1 MLYKGDTLYL
11 DWLED
16 GIAELVFDAPGSV
29 NKLDTATVASLG
41 EAIGVLEQQSDLKG
55 LLLRSNKA
63 AFIVGAD
70 ITEFLSLFL
79 VPEEQLSQWLHFANS
94 VFNRLEDL
102 PVPTIAAVNG
112 YALGGGCECVL
123 ATDYRLA
130 TPDLRIGLP
139 ETKLGIMP
147 GFGGSVRMPRM
158 LGADSALEIIAAG
171 KDVGADQALKIGL
184 VDGVVK
190 AEKLVEGAKA
200 VLRQAINGDLDWKAK
215 RQPKL
220 EPLKLSKI
228 EATMSFT
235 IAKGMV
241 AQTAG
246 KHYPAPITAVK
257 TIEAAARFGREEALN
272 LENKSFVPLAHTN
285 EARALVGIF
294 LNDQYVKGKAKKLTK
309 DVETPKQ
316 AAVLGAGIM
325 GGGIAY
331 QSAWKGVPVVM
342 KDINDKSLT
351 LGMTEAAKLLN
362 KQLERGKIDGLKLA
376 GVISTI
382 HPTLD
387 YAGFDRVDVVVE
399 AVVENPKVKK
409 AVLAETEQ
417 KVRPDTVL
425 ASNTSTIPISE
436 LANALERPENFCG
449 MHFFNPVH
457 RMPLVEIIR
466 GEKSSD
472 ETIAKVVAWASKMGK
487 TPIVVND
494 CPGFFVNRVLFPYFA
509 GFSQLLR
516 DGADFRKIDKVMEKQ
531 FGWPMG
537 PAYLLDVVGI
547 DTAHHAQAV
556 MAAGFPQRMQKDYR
570 DAIDALFDANRFGQK
585 NGLGFWRY
593 KEDSKGK
600 PKKEE
605 DAAVEDLLAEVSQP
619 KRDFSEEEIIARMM
633 IPMVNEVVRCLEE
646 GIIATPAEADM
657 ALVYGLGFPPFHG
670 GAFRWLDTLGS
681 AKYLDMAQQYQH
693 LGPLYEVPE
702 GLRNKAR
709 HNEPYYPPVEP
720 ARPVGGVEHMG
731 HVPMSHGVDFHPGLS
746 RNVAKAAG
754 MMGLTAEMLARMHGI
769 SREMQD
775 AFAARSHARAWAATQ
790 SAAFKNEIIPT
801 GGHDADGVLKQFNY
815 DEVIRPETTVEALA
829 TLRPAFDPVN
839 GTVTAGTS
847 SALSDGAAAM
857 LVMSESRAHE
867 LGLKPRARV
876 RSMAVVGC
884 DPSIMGYGPVPASK
898 LALKKAG
905 LSASDIGVFEMNEAF
920 AAQILPCIK
929 DLGLMEQIDEKI
941 NLNGGAIALGHPL
954 GCSGARI
961 STTLLNLMERK
972 DVQFGLATMC
982 IGLGQGIAT
991 VFERV

>member
-1 MLYKGDTLYL
+1 MLYKGDTLYVN
-11 DWLED
+11 WLEN

-41 EAIGVLEQQSDLKG
+41 HALDVLEKQSELKG
-55 LLLRSNKA
+55 LLLRSEKA

-79 VPEEQLSQWLHFANS
+79 VPQEQLSQWLHFANS

-102 PVPTIAAVNG
+102 PVPTLSAVNG

-123 ATDYRLA
+123 ATDYRVA

-147 GFGGSVRMPRM
+147 GFGGSVRLPRL

-171 KDVGADQALKIGL
+171 KDVGADQALSIGL
-184 VDGVVK
+184 VDAVVK
-190 AEKLVEGAKA
+190 PEKLVEGALS
-200 VLRQAINGDLDWKAK
+200 VLRQAIKGELDWKAK
-215 RQPKL
+215 RAPKL
-220 EPLKLSKI
+220 EPLHLSKI

-241 AQTAG
+241 MQTAG

-257 TIEAAARFGREEALN
+257 TIEAAATLGREEALK
-272 LENKSFVPLAHTN
+272 LENQSFVPLAHTPQ
-285 EARALVGIF
+285 ARALVGIF
-294 LNDQYVKGKAKKLTK
+294 LNDQYVKSLAKKQSGT
-309 DVETPKQ
+309 VETPKQ

-331 QSAWKGVPVVM
+331 QSAWKGVPVIM

-362 KQLERGKIDGLKLA
+362 KQLERGKINGLKMA

-387 YAGFDRVDVVVE
+387 YAGFERVDVVVE

-409 AVLAETEQ
+409 AVLAETED
-417 KVRPDTVL
+417 KIRPDTVL

-436 LANALERPENFCG
+436 LASALKRPENFCG

-457 RMPLVEIIR
+457 RMPLVEVIR
-466 GEKSSD
+466 GEKTSD
-472 ETIAKVVAWASKMGK
+472 DTIAKVVAWASKMGK

-516 DGADFRKIDKVMEKQ
+516 DGADFRQIDKVMEKQ

-556 MAAGFPQRMQKDYR
+556 MAAGFPQRMAKDYR
-570 DAIDALFDANRFGQK
+570 DAIDALFEAGRYGQK

-600 PKKEE
+600 PRKEQDE
-605 DAAVEDLLAEVSQP
+605 AVESLLADVSQT
-619 KRDFSEEEIIARMM
+619 KREFSDEEIIARMM

-646 GIIATPAEADM
+646 GVIASPAEADM

-681 AKYLDMAQQYQH
+681 AKYLDMAQQYEH
-693 LGPLYEVPE
+693 LGPLYAVPD
-702 GLRNKAR
+702 GLRAKAR
-709 HNEPYYPPVEP
+709 LNEPYYPPVEP
-720 ARPVGGVEHMG
+720 ARPVG
-731 HVPMSHGVDFHPGLS
+731 DL
-746 RNVAKAAG
+746 K
-754 MMGLTAEMLARMHGI
+754 TA
-769 SREMQD
+769 
-775 AFAARSHARAWAATQ
+775 
-790 SAAFKNEIIPT
+790 
-801 GGHDADGVLKQFNY
+801 
-815 DEVIRPETTVEALA
+815 
-829 TLRPAFDPVN
+829 
-839 GTVTAGTS
+839 
-847 SALSDGAAAM
+847 
-857 LVMSESRAHE
+857 
-867 LGLKPRARV
+867 
-876 RSMAVVGC
+876 
-884 DPSIMGYGPVPASK
+884 
-898 LALKKAG
+898 
-905 LSASDIGVFEMNEAF
+905 
-920 AAQILPCIK
+920 
-929 DLGLMEQIDEKI
+929 
-941 NLNGGAIALGHPL
+941 
-954 GCSGARI
+954 
-961 STTLLNLMERK
+961 
-972 DVQFGLATMC
+972 
-982 IGLGQGIAT
+982 
-991 VFERV
+991 

>member
-1 MLYKGDTLYL
+1 MTRSNCWIQETDMLYKGDTLYL
-11 DWLED
+11 NWLED

-41 EAIGVLEQQSDLKG
+41 QALDVLEKEPELKG

-102 PVPTIAAVNG
+102 PVPTISAVNG

-139 ETKLGIMP
+139 ETRLGIMP

-171 KDVGADQALKIGL
+171 KDVGAEQAQKIGL

-190 AEKLVEGAKA
+190 PEKLVEGALA
-200 VLRQAINGDLDWKAK
+200 ILRQAINGDLDWKAK

-241 AQTAG
+241 MQTAG

-257 TIEAAARFGREEALN
+257 TIEAAARLGRDEALK
-272 LENKSFVPLAHTN
+272 LENQSFVPLAHTN

-294 LNDQYVKGKAKKLTK
+294 LNDQFVKGKAKQLTK
-309 DVETPKQ
+309 NVETPKH

-342 KDINDKSLT
+342 KDISEKSLT

-382 HPTLD
+382 QPVLE
-387 YAGFDRVDVVVE
+387 YSGFDRVDVVVE

-409 AVLAETEQ
+409 AVLAETED
-417 KVRPDTVL
+417 KVRPETVL

-436 LANALERPENFCG
+436 LASVLKRPENFCG

-457 RMPLVEIIR
+457 R
-466 GEKSSD
+466 
-472 ETIAKVVAWASKMGK
+472 
-487 TPIVVND
+487 
-494 CPGFFVNRVLFPYFA
+494 
-509 GFSQLLR
+509 FSQLLR

-605 DAAVEDLLAEVSQP
+605 DAAVDGLLADVSQP
-619 KRDFSEEEIIARMM
+619 KRDFTDDEIIARMM
-633 IPMVNEVVRCLEE
+633 IPMINEVVRCLEE
-646 GIIATPAEADM
+646 GIIASPAEADM

-681 AKYLDMAQQYQH
+681 ARYLDMAQQYQH

-709 HNEPYYPPVEP
+709 HNEPYYPAVEP
-720 ARPVGGVEHMG
+720 ARPVGE
-731 HVPMSHGVDFHPGLS
+731 L
-746 RNVAKAAG
+746 K
-754 MMGLTAEMLARMHGI
+754 TA
-769 SREMQD
+769 
-775 AFAARSHARAWAATQ
+775 
-790 SAAFKNEIIPT
+790 
-801 GGHDADGVLKQFNY
+801 
-815 DEVIRPETTVEALA
+815 
-829 TLRPAFDPVN
+829 
-839 GTVTAGTS
+839 
-847 SALSDGAAAM
+847 
-857 LVMSESRAHE
+857 
-867 LGLKPRARV
+867 
-876 RSMAVVGC
+876 
-884 DPSIMGYGPVPASK
+884 
-898 LALKKAG
+898 
-905 LSASDIGVFEMNEAF
+905 
-920 AAQILPCIK
+920 
-929 DLGLMEQIDEKI
+929 
-941 NLNGGAIALGHPL
+941 
-954 GCSGARI
+954 
-961 STTLLNLMERK
+961 
-972 DVQFGLATMC
+972 
-982 IGLGQGIAT
+982 
-991 VFERV
+991 

>member
-1 MLYKGDTLYL
+1 MLYKGDTLYVN
-11 DWLED
+11 WLED

-41 EAIGVLEQQSDLKG
+41 HALEVLEKQSELKG
-55 LLLRSNKA
+55 LLLRSEKA

-79 VPEEQLSQWLHFANS
+79 VPQEQLSQWLHFANS

-102 PVPTIAAVNG
+102 PVPTLSAING

-123 ATDYRLA
+123 ATDYRIA

-147 GFGGSVRMPRM
+147 GFGGSVRLPRL

-171 KDVGADQALKIGL
+171 KDVSAQQALSVGL
-184 VDGVVK
+184 VDAVVK
-190 AEKLVEGAKA
+190 PEKLVEGALS

-215 RQPKL
+215 RAPKL
-220 EPLKLSKI
+220 EPLHLSKI

-241 AQTAG
+241 MQTAG

-257 TIEAAARFGREEALN
+257 TIEAAATLGRDEALK
-272 LENKSFVPLAHTN
+272 LENQSFVPLAHTPQ
-285 EARALVGIF
+285 ARALVGIF
-294 LNDQYVKGKAKKLTK
+294 LNDQYVKGLAKQQAKS
-309 DVETPKQ
+309 VETPKQ

-331 QSAWKGVPVVM
+331 QSAWKGVPVIM

-351 LGMTEAAKLLN
+351 LGMTEAGKLLN

-387 YAGFDRVDVVVE
+387 YAGFERVDVVVE

-409 AVLAETEQ
+409 AVLAETED
-417 KVRPDTVL
+417 KIRPDTVL
-425 ASNTSTIPISE
+425 ASNTSTIPITE
-436 LANALERPENFCG
+436 LASALKRPENFCG

-457 RMPLVEIIR
+457 RMPLVEVIR
-466 GEKSSD
+466 GEKTSD

-516 DGADFRKIDKVMEKQ
+516 DGADFRQIDKVMEKQ

-556 MAAGFPQRMQKDYR
+556 MAVGFPQRMAKEYR
-570 DAIDALFDANRFGQK
+570 DAIDALFDAGRYGQK

-600 PKKEE
+600 PRKEQDE
-605 DAAVEDLLAEVSQP
+605 AVESLLAEVSQP
-619 KRDFSEEEIIARMM
+619 KREFSDEEIIARMM

-646 GIIATPAEADM
+646 GIIASPAEADM

-693 LGPLYEVPE
+693 LGPLYAVPD
-702 GLRNKAR
+702 GLRAKAR
-709 HNEPYYPPVEP
+709 LNEPYYPPVEP
-720 ARPVGGVEHMG
+720 ARPVG
-731 HVPMSHGVDFHPGLS
+731 DL
-746 RNVAKAAG
+746 K
-754 MMGLTAEMLARMHGI
+754 TA
-769 SREMQD
+769 
-775 AFAARSHARAWAATQ
+775 
-790 SAAFKNEIIPT
+790 
-801 GGHDADGVLKQFNY
+801 
-815 DEVIRPETTVEALA
+815 
-829 TLRPAFDPVN
+829 
-839 GTVTAGTS
+839 
-847 SALSDGAAAM
+847 
-857 LVMSESRAHE
+857 
-867 LGLKPRARV
+867 
-876 RSMAVVGC
+876 
-884 DPSIMGYGPVPASK
+884 
-898 LALKKAG
+898 
-905 LSASDIGVFEMNEAF
+905 
-920 AAQILPCIK
+920 
-929 DLGLMEQIDEKI
+929 
-941 NLNGGAIALGHPL
+941 
-954 GCSGARI
+954 
-961 STTLLNLMERK
+961 
-972 DVQFGLATMC
+972 
-982 IGLGQGIAT
+982 
-991 VFERV
+991 

>member
-11 DWLED
+11 NWLED

-41 EAIGVLEQQSDLKG
+41 QALDVLEKQPELKG

-102 PVPTIAAVNG
+102 PVPTISAVNG

-171 KDVGADQALKIGL
+171 KDVGAEQAQKIGL

-190 AEKLVEGAKA
+190 PEKLVEGALA
-200 VLRQAINGDLDWKAK
+200 M
-215 RQPKL
+215 KL

-241 AQTAG
+241 MQTAG

-257 TIEAAARFGREEALN
+257 TIEAAARLGRDEALK
-272 LENKSFVPLAHTN
+272 LENQSFVPLAHTN

-294 LNDQYVKGKAKKLTK
+294 LNDQFVKGKARQLTK
-309 DVETPKQ
+309 NVETPKH

-342 KDINDKSLT
+342 KDISEKSLT

-382 HPTLD
+382 QPVLE
-387 YAGFDRVDVVVE
+387 YSGFDRVDVVVE

-409 AVLAETEQ
+409 AVLAETED
-417 KVRPDTVL
+417 KVRPETVL

-436 LANALERPENFCG
+436 LASVLKRPENFCG

-457 RMPLVEIIR
+457 RMPLVEVIR
-466 GEKSSD
+466 GEKTSD

-585 NGLGFWRY
+585 NG
-593 KEDSKGK
+593 
-600 PKKEE
+600 
-605 DAAVEDLLAEVSQP
+605 
-619 KRDFSEEEIIARMM
+619 
-633 IPMVNEVVRCLEE
+633 
-646 GIIATPAEADM
+646 
-657 ALVYGLGFPPFHG
+657 
-670 GAFRWLDTLGS
+670 
-681 AKYLDMAQQYQH
+681 
-693 LGPLYEVPE
+693 
-702 GLRNKAR
+702 
-709 HNEPYYPPVEP
+709 
-720 ARPVGGVEHMG
+720 
-731 HVPMSHGVDFHPGLS
+731 
-746 RNVAKAAG
+746 
-754 MMGLTAEMLARMHGI
+754 
-769 SREMQD
+769 
-775 AFAARSHARAWAATQ
+775 
-790 SAAFKNEIIPT
+790 
-801 GGHDADGVLKQFNY
+801 
-815 DEVIRPETTVEALA
+815 
-829 TLRPAFDPVN
+829 
-839 GTVTAGTS
+839 
-847 SALSDGAAAM
+847 
-857 LVMSESRAHE
+857 
-867 LGLKPRARV
+867 
-876 RSMAVVGC
+876 
-884 DPSIMGYGPVPASK
+884 
-898 LALKKAG
+898 
-905 LSASDIGVFEMNEAF
+905 
-920 AAQILPCIK
+920 
-929 DLGLMEQIDEKI
+929 
-941 NLNGGAIALGHPL
+941 
-954 GCSGARI
+954 
-961 STTLLNLMERK
+961 
-972 DVQFGLATMC
+972 
-982 IGLGQGIAT
+982 
-991 VFERV
+991 